1 MERSKYRRT
10 TGSSLPVMGQDLV
23 VLQQASSIVTSL
35 VVTGSRILT
44 DIRTTGIVASGRRQS
59 IRDDIAALRAQEI
72 ANTLANLGFRNIEL
86 IAQLYE
92 MAEGRAGLPGYG
104 AAYESANQTARL
116 LRDNLDNLAR
126 RLR

>member
-1 MERSKYRRT
+1 
-10 TGSSLPVMGQDLV
+10 MGQDLV

-72 ANTLANLGFRNIEL
+72 ANTLASLGFRNIEL

-92 MAEGRAGLPGYG
+92 MAEGRAGLPGYE
-104 AAYESANQTARL
+104 AAYDTANQTARL
-116 LRDNLDNLAR
+116 LRDNLDHLAR